1 MNKTYSLILLYLFA
15 FNAHAELIKV
25 SDSGVQLDNSASTWS
40 CVIDDKTGLMWEV
53 KTRQKG
59 LQNTDNTFTWFDGNS
74 GVENGDY
81 SRNCHWS
88 EQCNTQNY
96 ISALNETTLCQ
107 ADNWRLPKVA
117 ELNSLLVYNDDNP
130 LINQAFF
137 PNTQAKSYW
146 SSTTHPTQ
154 SSVALDVAFF
164 YGGTNGSDKSFD
176 SYIRGVSDV
185 K

>member
-1 MNKTYSLILLYLFA
+1 MLSLNTQA
-15 FNAHAELIKV
+15 KLIKV
-25 SDSGVQLDNSASTWS
+25 SSSGAQLDNVSDTWS
-40 CVIDDKTGLMWEV
+40 CVIDSKTQLMWEV

-96 ISALNETTLCQ
+96 INALNQKALCQ
-107 ADNWRLPKVA
+107 ANNWRLPSA
-117 ELNSLLVYNDDNP
+117 SELKTLLVYNDDNP
-130 LINQAFF
+130 LINQDFF
-137 PNTQAKSYW
+137 PNTQAQSYW
-146 SSTTHPTQ
+146 SSTPHATQ
-154 SSVALDVAFF
+154 DSVALDVAFF